1 VNTITDELEPIEPD
15 EALNLYLDHRQRE
28 VADATLSS
36 HKSRLGH
43 FIRWCDQEG
52 IEDLN
57 DLTGRR
63 LHEFRLWRCNQNG
76 GIKPVTEKT
85 QMDTLRVFVRFL
97 ETIDAVPR
105 DLSEKVQSP
114 DLGSKENVRDEL
126 IERDHAEAVL
136 EYLGKYE
143 YATRQHIA
151 LTLQWHTMMRRGAVS
166 ALDLQDYDSDD
177 QSLAVRHRPD
187 TGTPTKNQDDGERLV
202 ALSPEVCG
210 ILDDWIAS
218 RRPDV
223 TDEYDRE
230 PLIATPYGRIHPTTV
245 IAIVYNWSRPCI
257 LGPYPINRDPDVCE
271 AANYED
277 ASKCPETVSSH
288 AVRRGSITHHL
299 ESDVPTEV
307 VSARANVAPGV
318 IEKHYDRRTEQAK
331 MEQRRKFLRNL

>member
-1 VNTITDELEPIEPD
+1 MTDELEPIEPD
-15 EALNLYLDHRQRE
+15 EALSLYLDHRRRE
-28 VADATLSS
+28 VSDATLRS

-43 FIRWCDQEG
+43 FIRWCDEEG
-52 IEDLN
+52 IHNLN

-85 QMDTLRVFVRFL
+85 QMDTLRVFIRFL
-97 ETIDAVPR
+97 ETIDAVSR

-126 IERDHAEAVL
+126 LERDHAEAVL

-143 YATRQHIA
+143 YASRPHVV

-166 ALDLQDYDSDD
+166 ALDLQDYDSND
-177 QSLAVRHRPD
+177 QSLAVRHRSD
-187 TGTPTKNQDDGERLV
+187 SGTPIKNQEDGERLV
-202 ALSPEVCG
+202 ALRAEVCE
-210 ILDDWIAS
+210 ILDDWIDR
-218 RRPDV
+218 RRPD
-223 TDEYDRE
+223 TIDEYGRD
-230 PLIATPYGRIHPTTV
+230 PLVATSYGRIHPTTV
-245 IAIVYNWSRPCI
+245 TAIVYNWSRPCI
-257 LGPYPINRDPDVCE
+257 LGPCPINRDPDDCE
-271 AANYED
+271 AASYED
-277 ASKCPETVSSH
+277 ASKCPESVSSH

-299 ESDVPTEV
+299 ESDIPTEV

-318 IEKHYDRRTEQAK
+318 IEKHYDRRSEQAK